1 MHYLYTRQQ
10 NISRYCRGVEQ
21 VFSGGIPCRLEI
33 MVTSADGTKEINH
46 GNMKVAIFC
55 SANENIEPVY
65 FEKTRELGEWLAKN
79 GDSIVFG
86 GCDMGLMECVAKA
99 AYEAGGMTIG
109 VVPSKIE
116 ENGHVSQYLSVEIPC
131 DNLSDRKD
139 LMLLKSDV
147 VVALP
152 GGLGTLDEIFTVAAS
167 STIGYHNKRVIL
179 YNINGFWNTFIA
191 LLDDLQQRGMIRGDY
206 HRHIE
211 IADSFEQL
219 KQLLG

>member
-1 MHYLYTRQQ
+1 
-10 NISRYCRGVEQ
+10 
-21 VFSGGIPCRLEI
+21 
-33 MVTSADGTKEINH
+33 MVTSADGTKEKNH

-99 AYEAGGMTIG
+99 AYDAGGMTIG

-167 STIGYHNKRVIL
+167 STIGYHNKRVIVYDL
-179 YNINGFWNTFIA
+179 KGFWGKLIE
-191 LLDDLQQRGMIRGDY
+191 LLDDMQERGFVRGSWHDY
-206 HRHIE
+206 IDVAHSLDD
-211 IADSFEQL
+211 IAKL
-219 KQLLG
+219 CAG

>member
-1 MHYLYTRQQ
+1 
-10 NISRYCRGVEQ
+10 
-21 VFSGGIPCRLEI
+21 
-33 MVTSADGTKEINH
+33 
-46 GNMKVAIFC
+46 MKVAIFC

-99 AYEAGGMTIG
+99 AYDVGGMTIG

-179 YNINGFWNTFIA
+179 YNINGFWNTLIA

>member
-10 NISRYCRGVEQ
+10 NISRYYGDAKQ

-33 MVTSADGTKEINH
+33 MVTSADGTKEKNH

-65 FEKTRELGEWLAKN
+65 FERTRELGEWLAKN

-179 YNINGFWNTFIA
+179 YNINGF
-191 LLDDLQQRGMIRGDY
+191 
-206 HRHIE
+206 
-211 IADSFEQL
+211 
-219 KQLLG
+219 

>member
-1 MHYLYTRQQ
+1 
-10 NISRYCRGVEQ
+10 
-21 VFSGGIPCRLEI
+21 
-33 MVTSADGTKEINH
+33 
-46 GNMKVAIFC
+46 MKVAIFC

-99 AYEAGGMTIG
+99 AYDAGGMTIG

-116 ENGHVSQYLSVEIPC
+116 ENGHVSPHLSVEIPC

-147 VVALP
+147 VIALP

-167 STIGYHNKRVIL
+167 ATIGYHGKKVIL
-179 YNINGFWNTFIA
+179 YNINGFWDSLIA
-191 LLDDLQQRGMIRGDY
+191 LLDDLQRRGMVRGDW
-206 HRHIE
+206 HRHIMVAGSLEE
-211 IADSFEQL
+211 IRSSLARL
-219 KQLLG
+219 